1 MFSRSLRTLG
11 RRNLSYAQLQSLKGK
26 NISLDIHPE
35 VEEAL
40 AHQKPVVA
48 LETALVSH
56 GLPFPQSLDVPLAL
70 EEIVR
75 ENGAIPATIG
85 IIRGRVKVGLT
96 RAEVE
101 RLADGETRKNARK
114 ISRRDI
120 GAAIA
125 TGVDGG
131 WYLSLWSLRS
141 RSQCTVDA
149 FHRNYMCCNACLC
162 CFGWYQGMSVVSYP

>member
-1 MFSRSLRTLG
+1 MLFSRSLRTLG
-11 RRNLSYAQLQSLKGK
+11 RRNVSYAQLQSLKGK
-26 NISLDIHPE
+26 NAPLDVHPE

-56 GLPFPQSLDVPLAL
+56 GLPFPQSLDVPLGL

-85 IIRGRVKVGLT
+85 IIQGRVKIGLT
-96 RAEVE
+96 RAELE

-125 TGVDGG
+125 TGADGG
-131 WYLSLWSLRS
+131 SYLS
-141 RSQCTVDA
+141 
-149 FHRNYMCCNACLC
+149 H
-162 CFGWYQGMSVVSYP
+162 

>member
-1 MFSRSLRTLG
+1 MILFCLVITSAVLFISFMITTMMLSRGLRILG

-26 NISLDIHPE
+26 NAPLDIHPE

-85 IIRGRVKVGLT
+85 IIQGRVKVGLT

-125 TGVDGG
+125 TGADGG
-131 WYLSLWSLRS
+131 S
-141 RSQCTVDA
+141 
-149 FHRNYMCCNACLC
+149 CL
-162 CFGWYQGMSVVSYP
+162 SYPRTPFSVHCSRVL